1 MYQYKYSIP
10 IVVVWLFCRRDLPF
24 ILRSQHEKGCTLS
37 HLLSKIE
44 KGALISPPL
53 RLLFMLFKCLHSDLE
68 QNDICIIIGT
78 LIRISRDSSYCFQPS
93 LVLCQAWKLIVLIVN
108 FQATIVF
115 ADCSS
120 RQLAIALIAMADKL
134 QSIALQVP
142 TLNIIIYS
150 LALHL
155 LLSLHLAE
163 KPSNAKGNSSSFFS
177 SLLSNASCICSAL
190 YYYFFGA
197 QQ

>member
-10 IVVVWLFCRRDLPF
+10 IVVWLFCRRDLPF

-93 LVLCQAWKLIVLIVN
+93 LILCQAWKFIVLIVN

-155 LLSLHLAE
+155 YYLVCILLKNPQMQKEIRAH
-163 KPSNAKGNSSSFFS
+163 F
-177 SLLSNASCICSAL
+177 SAL
-190 YYYFFGA
+190 CCLT
-197 QQ
+197 